1 MFFASNL
8 ALIEDPGQTG
18 YMDLIRVLLADDH
31 DLVRAG
37 FRSLVQSFGGVQV
50 VAEADDGREALR
62 QIEIHRPHIVLMDI
76 MMPGLNGL
84 EATAR
89 IAKDFPKTRVI
100 ILTMNAAEEYVLK
113 AMRVGAAG
121 YLLKDGNPAE
131 LEQAIRAVARGE
143 TFLSSKVSHHL
154 VSGYVY
160 GKGHLEV
167 DGRES
172 SIGSMATD
180 KLTLRQREV
189 LQLIAEG
196 NTTKEIAK
204 KLSISVKT
212 VETHRMQLMERLDIH
227 DIAGLVRFAMRSG
240 LIEQGT

>member
-1 MFFASNL
+1 M
-8 ALIEDPGQTG
+8 E
-18 YMDLIRVLLADDH
+18 LIRVLLADDH

-37 FRSLVQSFGGVQV
+37 FRSLVQSFGGVHV

-62 QIEIHRPHIVLMDI
+62 LIELHRPHVVLMDI
-76 MMPGLNGL
+76 MMPSLNGL

-154 VSGYVY
+154 ISGFVH
-160 GKGHLEV
+160 GQ
-167 DGRES
+167 GRPIANAS
-172 SIGSMATD
+172 QSADVNDAAD
-180 KLTLRQREV
+180 KLTLRQRET

-204 KLSISVKT
+204 KLNISVKT

-227 DIAGLVRFAMRSG
+227 DIAGLVRYALRSG

>member
-1 MFFASNL
+1 
-8 ALIEDPGQTG
+8 
-18 YMDLIRVLLADDH
+18 MDVTRVLLADDH
-31 DLVRAG
+31 ELVRAG
-37 FRSLVQSFGGVQV
+37 FRSLVQSFGGVEV

-62 QIEIHRPHIVLMDI
+62 LIEIHRPHIVLMDI

-84 EATAR
+84 EATAQ
-89 IAKDFPKTRVI
+89 IAKDYPKTRVI
-100 ILTMNAAEEYVLK
+100 ILTMNAAEEYVLR

-143 TFLSSKVSHHL
+143 TFLSSKVSKH
-154 VSGYVY
+154 VVAGYVH
-160 GKGHLEV
+160 GKGRPNGDDNDLSRR
-167 DGRES
+167 DG
-172 SIGSMATD
+172 AAD

-227 DIAGLVRFAMRSG
+227 DIAGLVRFALRSG